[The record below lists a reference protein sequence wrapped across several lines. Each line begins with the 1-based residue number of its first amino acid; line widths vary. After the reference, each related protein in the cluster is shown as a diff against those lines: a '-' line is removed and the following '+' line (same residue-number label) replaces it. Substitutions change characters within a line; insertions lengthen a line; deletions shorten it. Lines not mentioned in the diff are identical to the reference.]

1 MKFLKFLDK
10 IFRNTSLVAII
21 ILIAGAMISCDKSI
35 DFVPKTDL
43 TKIPSGTAKDFETVF
58 SDSGKIQLIMT
69 APILEQ
75 YDNVEVPFTE
85 FNAGIKILFYDGNK
99 ESIGSVTSKY
109 ARFTESK
116 NLWELRDSVIVV
128 NENDEKLETELLF
141 WNQQKD
147 LIYTDRFVK
156 ISTKDQISRGTG
168 FESDSRLNK
177 RRIRK
182 VSATIYLND
191 EE

>member
-1 MKFLKFLDK
+1 
-10 IFRNTSLVAII
+10 
-21 ILIAGAMISCDKSI
+21 
-35 DFVPKTDL
+35 
-43 TKIPSGTAKDFETVF
+43 
-58 SDSGKIQLIMT
+58 MT

-99 ESIGSVTSKY
+99 DPIGSVTSKY

-116 NLWELRDSVIVV
+116 NLWELRDSVIVE

-177 RRIRK
+177 RRIK
-182 VSATIYLND
+182 KSSATIYLND